1 MIVKEIVEKLNLK
14 VLAGEEG
21 LRNEITGVYI
31 NDLLSFVMAHG
42 SEGDIWITVQI
53 HPNIV
58 AVAALVD
65 FSCVLVPEGLEIE
78 KVTMDKAN
86 NENIPILQAKE
97 DAYTLCGRL
106 KELGI

>member
-1 MIVKEIVEKLNLK
+1 MIVKELIEKLNLK
-14 VLAGEEG
+14 VLADNEG
-21 LRNEITGVYI
+21 IDNEITGVYV

-42 SEGDIWITVQI
+42 DKGNVWITVQI

-58 AVAALVD
+58 AVAELVD
-65 FSCVLVPEGLEIE
+65 FSCILVPEGLEIE

-86 NENIPILQAKE
+86 QENIPILQAKE

-106 KELGI
+106 KDLGI